1 MALHGTVERFLDWL
15 YAEVLVPAGLRLG
28 DVWWVL
34 ERIPE
39 FLASLVILSALSGRP
54 FEVGDRV
61 RESIDVSV
69 VVVLPTLDVKR
80 RELRAARGSL
90 DEREAQG

>member
-39 FLASLVILSALSGRP
+39 FLASLSALSGRP

-61 RESIDVSV
+61 REAIDVSV
-69 VVVLPTLDVKR
+69 VVVPPTLDVKR